1 MFVRGREWHR
11 DGAVFYVSGCPLAE
25 LSSLPGTGYTAQLQG
40 NHSAGNL
47 RFHLSPI
54 HSGTYLEQLS
64 GCACHEPQERGEA
77 GFKGVKRGGHRYISV
92 RAVREWGYVWQGHIK
107 PVKCDVIILLHR
119 LQCNILH
126 FSFHFWS
133 NQFCHQQADFF
144 FQGGMTERNIHKA
157 EKTHHN
163 TRLCSQAANGVCFK
177 HCLWW
182 NYHISLLF
190 VRWSLKGI
198 SAFNFYK
205 NKALQIAI
213 LCVFVFKIL

>member
-1 MFVRGREWHR
+1 MCVCVCVWGREWDG

-77 GFKGVKRGGHRYISV
+77 GFRGVKRGGHQYITRLEF
-92 RAVREWGYVWQGHIK
+92 RAIRFWGHIWQRHNK
-107 PVKCDVIILLHR
+107 PVIYHFILLIHQ

-126 FSFHFWS
+126 FSFNFWC
-133 NQFCHQQADFF
+133 NQFVIN
-144 FQGGMTERNIHKA
+144 FQIYFSRESWKTETFIKLTK
-157 EKTHHN
+157 EKHN
-163 TRLCSQAANGVCFK
+163 LNTIRPYF
-177 HCLWW
+177 
-182 NYHISLLF
+182 
-190 VRWSLKGI
+190 
-198 SAFNFYK
+198 SAVK
-205 NKALQIAI
+205 
-213 LCVFVFKIL
+213 